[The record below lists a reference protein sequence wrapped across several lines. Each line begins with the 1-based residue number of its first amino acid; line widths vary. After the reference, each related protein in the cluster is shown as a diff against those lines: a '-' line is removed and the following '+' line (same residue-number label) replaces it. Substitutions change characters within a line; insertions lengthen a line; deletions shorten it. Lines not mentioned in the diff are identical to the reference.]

1 MRVLTSADRK
11 YLRSLGQKL
20 EPVVMVGKNGITG
33 TLIDSANKA
42 LAAHEL
48 IKVRFIERKDE
59 KRALIDS
66 LAEQTH
72 SDVAGMIGHVAL
84 LYRQQDD
91 EDKRKIL
98 FPGEKR

>member
-1 MRVLTSADRK
+1 MRALTSADRK
-11 YLRSLGQKL
+11 YLRGLGQKL
-20 EPVVMVGKNGITG
+20 EPVVMVGKNGITD

-48 IKVRFIERKDE
+48 IKVRFVERKDE
-59 KRALIDS
+59 KRTLIDA
-66 LAEQTH
+66 LAEQTR

-91 EDKRKIL
+91 EEKRKIF